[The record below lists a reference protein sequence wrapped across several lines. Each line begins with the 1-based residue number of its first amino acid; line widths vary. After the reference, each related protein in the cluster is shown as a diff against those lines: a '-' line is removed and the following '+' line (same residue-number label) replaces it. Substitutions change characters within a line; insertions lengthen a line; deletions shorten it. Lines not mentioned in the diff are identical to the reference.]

1 MGGGGFVFFVAV
13 YRFYFLGNGGEQRGN
28 IGGIVSNKSAVT
40 SKDVWGNGGEIVGNC
55 RQY

>member
-1 MGGGGFVFFVAV
+1 MGGGGSSKMWRFIVFIFWEMVE
-13 YRFYFLGNGGEQRGN
+13 NSGE
-28 IGGIVSNKSAVT
+28 IIAGIVSNKSAVT